1 MKNLETITKCE
12 QVYNPEDMASGV
24 DSFSSNNAEIMKQI
38 QEEQAA
44 KELEAKKNAAKLQLQ
59 KDSFEQEFSAI
70 TYRKDNNT
78 VKAKNEALKLR
89 TAENEAYLAGN
100 INTETHQHNIEKI
113 DKDLRDKIN
122 KIEDE
127 FSTAYNKLCTKNPE
141 GYRYS
146 RTGSYRW

>member
-1 MKNLETITKCE
+1 MKDLETIMKCE

-59 KDSFEQEFSAI
+59 KDSFEQEFAAI
-70 TYRKDNNT
+70 NYRKDNSI

-89 TAENEAYLAGN
+89 TAENEAYLA
-100 INTETHQHNIEKI
+100 
-113 DKDLRDKIN
+113 
-122 KIEDE
+122 
-127 FSTAYNKLCTKNPE
+127 
-141 GYRYS
+141 
-146 RTGSYRW
+146 

>member
-1 MKNLETITKCE
+1 M
-12 QVYNPEDMASGV
+12 
-24 DSFSSNNAEIMKQI
+24 
-38 QEEQAA
+38 
-44 KELEAKKNAAKLQLQ
+44 
-59 KDSFEQEFSAI
+59 
-70 TYRKDNNT
+70 
-78 VKAKNEALKLR
+78 R
-89 TAENEAYLAGN
+89 TAEIEAYLAGN

-127 FSTAYNKLCTKNPE
+127 FNTAYNKLCTKNPE